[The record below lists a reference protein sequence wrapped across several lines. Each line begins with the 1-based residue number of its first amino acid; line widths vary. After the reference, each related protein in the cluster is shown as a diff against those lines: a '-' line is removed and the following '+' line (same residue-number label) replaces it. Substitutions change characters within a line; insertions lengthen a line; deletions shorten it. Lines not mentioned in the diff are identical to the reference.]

1 MADERYEWLDGDAAE
16 HLLRGEPVEAADE
29 HARLEAARL
38 LAALDSAAR
47 ESAAEPAY
55 RLDDG
60 ELPGEAAALAAFR
73 KTRADAAAPAGDSL
87 GTVTVTRPAPGVR
100 RVRFG
105 RPLRFGLAAA
115 LAGCAL
121 GGVAVAAGTGVLP
134 SPFRGDDHPLPA
146 SSISAATP
154 EPLSSRSADG
164 EAGSGVTAPPEAV
177 TTSPAPPPDTRRPD
191 EETPRPG
198 ATTPPEREDERGRAT
213 PSSPGTDQGAAR
225 WRKAVEACQDY
236 RSGRLAPEH
245 KQRLEDWA
253 KGPERIKR
261 FCDRLLAG
269 GSDASGGGF
278 GTGGNSG
285 GDGGSGDRDG
295 DDGRDDDEG
304 RDDKGRDQDGRG
316 DVGDSGDAS
325 RPGGIL
331 GLPRLS
337 LPQAAPAQA
346 ALPRTALAPLPQT
359 ALTQASDLRLLP
371 V

>member
-1 MADERYEWLDGDAAE
+1 MADERYEWLDGNAAE
-16 HLLRGEPVEAADE
+16 HLLRGVPVEAADE

-38 LAALDSAAR
+38 LAAL

-73 KTRADAAAPAGDSL
+73 KTRADGAAPAGDSL

-105 RPLRFGLAAA
+105 GPLRFGLAAA

-146 SSISAATP
+146 SSISAAATP
-154 EPLSSRSADG
+154 DPLSSRSPDG
-164 EAGSGVTAPPEAV
+164 EAGSGVTTPPEAV

-198 ATTPPEREDERGRAT
+198 ATTPPEREDDRDRAT
-213 PSSPGTDQGAAR
+213 PSAPGTGPDQGADR

-236 RSGRLAPEH
+236 RSGRLAPER

-261 FCDRLLAG
+261 FCDRLLTS
-269 GSDASGGGF
+269 GSTGSGGGF
-278 GTGGNSG
+278 GSGGNSGG
-285 GDGGSGDRDG
+285 GDGGSGDWDG
-295 DDGRDDDEG
+295 DDGRDDD
-304 RDDKGRDQDGRG
+304 KGRDEDGR
-316 DVGDSGDAS
+316 GDSGDAG
-325 RPGGIL
+325 RAG
-331 GLPRLS
+331 GLPGLPQVS
-337 LPQAAPAQA
+337 LPQVSLPQTAPAPLPQAALSPMT
-346 ALPRTALAPLPQT
+346 LS
-359 ALTQASDLRLLP
+359 QASDLRLLP